1 MLKKLFNR
9 FKKKS
14 MTECFYAEFERR
26 VLRDSVPAQE
36 RLRMLF
42 ELHANAFDEAAYREL
57 LAVVFWLQERKEK
70 MYELDVLH
78 KRAKDALLAMDHEQ
92 HTELKTLI
100 EHKSRVLLDT
110 DTIYLDMIVRNRHW
124 LDHV

>member
-26 VLRDSVPAQE
+26 VLRDSVLAQE

-42 ELHANAFDEAAYREL
+42 ELHANTFDEAAYREL

-92 HTELKTLI
+92 HTGLKSLI